1 MVLLI
6 IVLLHDEFHL
16 APGGVRWARLAVSK
30 VHDVH
35 SGLMPPVKHS
45 HHKYVPHLVAGAQVV
60 QLARKISLRD
70 FGDVEQEGRT
80 SNQVHYYNSRQKQL
94 HNIGGETT
102 IEPDPVAGRN
112 RANTCHATEDRHPYP
127 TPVIAEVTRVDL
139 SAEDGQDQG
148 QHCQQVD
155 LPPKSVTIES
165 VEDPRYI
172 AAQDANR
179 NACIVQRQP
188 AAASLLRSMT
198 REEVI
203 PH

>member
-1 MVLLI
+1 MI
-6 IVLLHDEFHL
+6 Q
-16 APGGVRWARLAVSK
+16 RTYS
-30 VHDVH
+30 
-35 SGLMPPVKHS
+35 
-45 HHKYVPHLVAGAQVV
+45 AQA
-60 QLARKISLRD
+60 LFPD
-70 FGDVEQEGRT
+70 
-80 SNQVHYYNSRQKQL
+80 L

-112 RANTCHATEDRHPYP
+112 RANTCHATEDWHPYP

-155 LPPKSVTIES
+155 LPPKLQPGEVTDNIKHSAIWAWGSPVSYLKGKGISQQPDTNVCAYSITIES

-198 REEVI
+198 REQVI
-203 PH
+203 PHWTQHANLRGKHTAPDANVFRQFLYV